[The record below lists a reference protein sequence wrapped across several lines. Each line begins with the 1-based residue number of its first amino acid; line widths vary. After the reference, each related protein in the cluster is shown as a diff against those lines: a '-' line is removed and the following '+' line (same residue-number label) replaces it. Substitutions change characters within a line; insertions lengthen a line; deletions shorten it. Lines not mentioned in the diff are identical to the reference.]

1 MISVCVLGALTGL
14 QRQTQSGSRLRPPP
28 DHVSSLC
35 QSAARRGPRPPA
47 RHVLARCV
55 ARLPR
60 GHEPVT
66 EQAGRVLPAVRGL
79 SILVLPAGVVSAVR
93 QLRGLRPQLG
103 ALACGAHSQR
113 QRRDPRP
120 PALAPPPARGTHRS
134 PPPANTWPP
143 TRRAAA
149 QRGTGATSERRRAVA
164 TKQHRRR
171 PCAGPKA
178 LPGHVG
184 LRGWGER
191 TGATPVRCRVDARAK
206 ARLSAT
212 CRSAIWRRRWPV
224 RARLGTPEPHT
235 EERLRNSYPPGAAY

>member
-1 MISVCVLGALTGL
+1 MCVCVCVCVLGALTGL
-14 QRQTQSGSRLRPPP
+14 QNKPERLPAPPP
-28 DHVSSLC
+28 DHVSGPC
-35 QSAARRGPRPPA
+35 QSAASRGPWPPA
-47 RHVLARCV
+47 RHVLASSV

-103 ALACGAHSQR
+103 AMACGVHC

-120 PALAPPPARGTHRS
+120 PSLAPPPERETHRS

-149 QRGTGATSERRRAVA
+149 QRGTGARSEHGRAAA
-164 TKQHRRR
+164 TKQPRRR
-171 PCAGPKA
+171 PCAGTRA

-184 LRGWGER
+184 LPGGARG
-191 TGATPVRCRVDARAK
+191 RAP
-206 ARLSAT
+206 L
-212 CRSAIWRRRWPV
+212 RSA
-224 RARLGTPEPHT
+224 AG
-235 EERLRNSYPPGAAY
+235 